1 MDKSLYTQKIAPP
14 CQNACPV
21 KTRARDYVR
30 ATAMGRL
37 EEAYKIITENNP
49 FPSVCGRVCM
59 HPCEEACRR
68 NQTDEPIS
76 IAALKRY
83 AADYV
88 NENGLFIDTS
98 SIVKSGK
105 KVAVIGAGPSGLAA
119 AVKIVEG
126 GHKVEVLEKNEKAG
140 GMLRYGIPRYRL
152 SDAALDE
159 DIKRIEAKGVKI
171 TCGKAVGKDSTLDDL
186 LQEYD
191 ATLISVG
198 LSDSRA
204 LPIEGMD
211 AQGVHLAVPFLKNT
225 KNTEVGN
232 KILVIGGG
240 NVAIDV
246 AKSAR
251 RLNPKAKVTMACLES
266 AEEMPASI
274 WEIKEAID
282 EKIDIKNCMG
292 PRKIEVKDGKASGM
306 RFVTCAS
313 VFDEEG
319 RFNPA
324 FKDDEKHFIEADTII
339 VAIGQQADL
348 SFLPEELINRGRLI
362 FDGDTLALT
371 EDGLFACGEVARG
384 PGAAIAAIAHGNNAG
399 KAINQYLAGQEINLT
414 ETESEVIGELPAKV
428 VKKIVKKE
436 RQQTSHVEAAKR
448 TNNFDEFDKGFDK
461 VQATR
466 EALRCMD
473 CGSGAFVNQD
483 KCVACLTCVRVCPF
497 NVAQIDKNTNVAEM
511 PAEGCQACGAC
522 AADCPAN
529 AIDLSAYPLAEM
541 LQKVRAAEAEVIGFI
556 CQTGQEVNFEGVHQ
570 IRVKCPIRLSEG
582 IFLESFAAG
591 AKKVFVICHG
601 EDDCRYTKGGDYVKR
616 RVGYVK
622 EILDNIGIGSANLEV
637 FEKNQKEEIK
647 AFLK

>member
-1 MDKSLYTQKIAPP
+1 MQEINNSSIPP

-68 NQTDEPIS
+68 NSIDEPIS

-83 AADYV
+83 DSDYV

-98 SIVKSGK
+98 SIITSGK

-119 AVKIVEG
+119 AVKVVEA
-126 GHKVEVLEKNEKAG
+126 GHKVEVFERNEKAG

-171 TCGKAVGKDSTLDDL
+171 NTGKAVGADINLDDL

-191 ATLISVG
+191 AALVSVG

-204 LPIEGMD
+204 LPVEGMD
-211 AQGVHLAVPFLKNT
+211 AAGVHLAIPFLKSPKDT
-225 KNTEVGN
+225 KAGN

-246 AKSAR
+246 AKTAR
-251 RLNPKAKVTMACLES
+251 RLNTNAEVTMACLEC
-266 AEEMPASI
+266 AEEMPASV
-274 WEIKEAID
+274 WEIKEAIE
-282 EKIDIKNCMG
+282 EKIEIRNCMG
-292 PRKIEVKDGKASGM
+292 PRKIEVKGGKAAGM
-306 RFVTCAS
+306 RFITCAS
-313 VFDEEG
+313 VFDKEG
-319 RFNPA
+319 RFNPS
-324 FKDDEKHFIEADTII
+324 FKEDEKHFIEADTII

-348 SFLPEELINRGRLI
+348 SFLPGELTNNGRLI
-362 FDGDTLALT
+362 YDGGSLAVT
-371 EDGLFACGEVARG
+371 EDGLFACGEVAKG
-384 PGAAIAAIAHGNNAG
+384 PGAAIAAIAHGNDAG
-399 KAINQYLAGQEINLT
+399 KAINQYLAGQEINLI
-414 ETESEVIGELPAKV
+414 ENESEVIGELPAKV

-436 RQQTSHVEAAKR
+436 RQQTSHVAAAVRIK
-448 TNNFDEFDKGFDK
+448 NFDEFDNGLDK
-461 VQATR
+461 QQATK

-497 NVAQIDKNTNVAEM
+497 NVAQIDKKTNVAEM

-529 AIDLSAYPLAEM
+529 AIDLGGYSLAEI
-541 LQKVRAAEAEVIGFI
+541 LEEVRAAKAQTVGFI
-556 CQTGQEVNFEGVHQ
+556 CQSGQEVNFPGVHQ

-582 IFLESFAAG
+582 VFLESFAAG
-591 AKKVFVICHG
+591 AKKVFVICHSQ
-601 EDDCRYTKGGDYVKR
+601 DDCRYIKGGDYVKR

-622 EILDNIGIGSANLEV
+622 EILDNIGIGSATLEV
-637 FEKNQKEEIK
+637 FDKNQKEEIK